1 MPMLKKQ
8 EKFHNWY
15 KAFIQMMM
23 SKGMMKGEEVYSGVK
38 SICDTFKDFR
48 DFPKMDTKDP
58 EDVADM
64 IDEMMEA
71 ANKNLEPLRLRIS
84 KILEEANSGSQE
96 SPKYS
101 QYYVLSPDPAYD
113 NDQLAKLQKHYGE
126 PELEW
131 LKLVATH
138 LVENTEEKVENQTKL
153 INLTLEGGNN
163 SSKRKM
169 TVLEAGSALEMFTEA
184 GYLMKVKQGA
194 RNQSVKYGLG
204 PRFMVEM
211 EQWLRLTFEEDVWE
225 CGKCQKVGMIG
236 KLSCDDKPFLKIN
249 FHFFQE

>member
-1 MPMLKKQ
+1 MLKKQ

-101 QYYVLSPDPAYD
+101 QYYVLSPDPAFD
-113 NDQLAKLQKHYGE
+113 NEQLAKLQKHYGE

-131 LKLVATH
+131 LKLVCTH
-138 LVENTEEKVENQTKL
+138 LIENTEDRVGNQNEL
-153 INLTLEGGNN
+153 INLCREGGSN
-163 SSKRKM
+163 SANKKLN
-169 TVLEAGSALEMFTEA
+169 VTEA
-184 GYLMKVKQGA
+184 DKALKTFIDDGYLLLRHLSSISLSGEQRNWRVK
-194 RNQSVKYGLG
+194 
-204 PRFMVEM
+204 
-211 EQWLRLTFEEDVWE
+211 
-225 CGKCQKVGMIG
+225 
-236 KLSCDDKPFLKIN
+236 
-249 FHFFQE
+249 